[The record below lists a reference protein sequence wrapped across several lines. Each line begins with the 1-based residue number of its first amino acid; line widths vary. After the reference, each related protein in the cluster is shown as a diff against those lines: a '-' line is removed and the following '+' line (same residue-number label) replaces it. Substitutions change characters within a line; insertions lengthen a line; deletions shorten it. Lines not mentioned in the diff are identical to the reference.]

1 MLGATGAIAAR
12 TGVEPGG
19 LDGEAP
25 PPDFPPRRRFA
36 RRRRFLRASAP
47 EPVVALAAWPQPVDP
62 LPDDQDHD

>member
-36 RRRRFLRASAP
+36 RRRRFLRPAAP
-47 EPVVALAAWPQPVDP
+47 EPVVAPAVREHPVDA
-62 LPDDQDHD
+62 LPDDEDHH